1 MMAVTDSKPSSK
13 VTLIPW
19 DYESEQHAERM
30 VAQRIAC
37 GWRSDEVE
45 LWRDLGRKGIKEY
58 YWIEASPIKDIAS
71 IEWLKPRE
79 PSNAEFIPVGHIA
92 LDIREE
98 ENAHLGITDEGVVW
112 VAGLYI
118 SWVLQGAGIGR
129 AVMQAAED
137 RAASDILKAKV
148 MVLDTMT
155 TDQQMRPVFIEKVY
169 TQRGLPAPVVSN
181 QSWYEKQGYVVFK
194 HQEAGYMWPNPATGE
209 KDPIDLM
216 FLKKAL
222 V

>member
-1 MMAVTDSKPSSK
+1 
-13 VTLIPW
+13 
-19 DYESEQHAERM
+19 
-30 VAQRIAC
+30 
-37 GWRSDEVE
+37 
-45 LWRDLGRKGIKEY
+45 
-58 YWIEASPIKDIAS
+58 
-71 IEWLKPRE
+71 
-79 PSNAEFIPVGHIA
+79 
-92 LDIREE
+92 
-98 ENAHLGITDEGVVW
+98 
-112 VAGLYI
+112 
-118 SWVLQGAGIGR
+118 
-129 AVMQAAED
+129 MQAAED
-137 RAASDILKAKV
+137 RAASNILKAKV